1 MTFKRRQIDG
11 TITIVI
17 VTVVH

>member
-1 MTFKRRQIDG
+1 MTFKRRQIGG